1 MTIGEKLPSAERVS
15 EALRR
20 RTEEVERQV
29 SGLHEA
35 VLAPAF
41 PEGLAVLAVGGFG
54 RRELFPHSDVDLLLL
69 VDRHNA
75 GESRRAAIA
84 AFWQELWDRK
94 LRVGHSTRV
103 PAECSELN
111 EDNVEL
117 NISLLDQRFL
127 AGDRALYEYLAEER
141 LPRFVERQREPLS
154 RALCRM
160 ARERHSRHGG
170 SIYELEPD
178 VKEGPGGL
186 RDFHLVQW
194 LRHLRTGT
202 GAPAPEP
209 ELAGARD
216 FLFAVRAFL
225 HLRSGRDRN
234 RLTFE
239 LQDECA
245 GEEEPAEWMRR
256 YFSHARRMHRAALDE
271 MEAAEE
277 RSSSLLVQFR
287 DWRSRAA
294 SGDFHVSRERVYL
307 RAPHRLEYEPLLA
320 IELFRFAARHGVRPA
335 ADTER
340 RLREHLPR
348 LRRYFAEARPLLWPA
363 LKSLLAAPHAALALR
378 AMHDTGTLGAV
389 FPEWERIDCLVVRDF
404 YHRYTVDEHTLTAI
418 QAISDLAAGRAGD
431 SRFTD
436 LLGEAGDPALILFAL
451 LFHDAGK
458 AAGSGAHVAASAE
471 AAAAALERVRA
482 PGEER
487 QIVRQLIEH
496 HLDLSAAMNSRDL
509 GDPATARWLADRAGT
524 VEILKMLVLVT
535 YGDIAAVHPG
545 AMTPWRR
552 EQLWRAYLAAHEELT
567 RELATGRI
575 HDPGAA
581 EFIEGFPVRYLR
593 THTPEDIAGHIEL
606 ERRSRERGVAVDI
619 RYEGGYYRLTLVSRD
634 RSAVLASIAGA
645 LAGFGMN
652 ILKAEGFA
660 NTQGAILD
668 TFVFS
673 DPHRTLE
680 LNPPEFDR
688 LRSAVERVTLG
699 KLDSKALLKGRPRPA
714 LPTRRARIRPAVTFD
729 AGASDCATLIQVI
742 AEDRP
747 GLLYALASALSAAG
761 ANIELV
767 LVETQAHKAIDVFYV
782 TSGGRKLA
790 PEEEAPLRE
799 ALLSAC
805 QG

>member
-1 MTIGEKLPSAERVS
+1 MTIAEKLPSAEDIV

-29 SGLHEA
+29 AELYGA

-69 VDRHNA
+69 VDRNRSA
-75 GESRRAAIA
+75 ESRCTAIA

-111 EDNVEL
+111 EDNIAL

-127 AGDRALYEYLAEER
+127 AGDRVLYEHLAGNR
-141 LPRFVERQREPLS
+141 LPRFLERQRLPLS

-160 ARERHSRHGG
+160 ARERHSKHGG

-178 VKEGPGGL
+178 VKESPGGL
-186 RDFHLVQW
+186 RDFHLVGW
-194 LRHLRTGT
+194 LRHLRTSSA
-202 GAPAPEP
+202 APPLEP
-209 ELAGARD
+209 ELAEARD
-216 FLFAVRAFL
+216 FLFALRAFL
-225 HLRSGRDRN
+225 HLRGGRDMN

-245 GEEEPAEWMRR
+245 GEEDPAKWMRR

-277 RSSSLLVQFR
+277 RASSLLVQFR
-287 DWRSRAA
+287 NWRSRAA

-320 IELFRFAARHGVRPA
+320 VELFRFAARHGVRPA

-348 LRRYFAEARPLLWPA
+348 LGRYFAEARPMLWPA
-363 LKSLLAAPHAALALR
+363 LKSLLAAPYAALSLR
-378 AMHDTGTLGAV
+378 AMRDTGVLGAV
-389 FPEWERIDCLVVRDF
+389 FPEWEHIDCLVIRDF
-404 YHRYTVDEHTLTAI
+404 YHRYTVDEHTLAAI
-418 QAISDLAAGRAGD
+418 QIIADLAAGRAGD

-436 LLGEAGDPALILFAL
+436 LLAEACDPALILFAL
-451 LFHDAGK
+451 LFHDTGK
-458 AAGSGAHVAASAE
+458 AAGAAPHGAASAR
-471 AAAAALERVRA
+471 AALAAMERVRA
-482 PGEER
+482 PGLER

-496 HLDLSAAMNSRDL
+496 HLDLWAAMNSRDL
-509 GDPATARWLADRAGT
+509 GDPATARWIAQRAGT
-524 VEILKMLVLVT
+524 LEILKMLVLVT
-535 YGDIAAVHPG
+535 FADIAAVHPG

-552 EQLWRAYLAAHEELT
+552 EQLWRAYLAAHGELT
-567 RELATGRI
+567 RELAAARI
-575 HDPGAA
+575 HDPGASA
-581 EFIEGFPVRYLR
+581 FIEGFPVRYLR
-593 THTPEDIAGHIEL
+593 THTPEDMAGHLEL
-606 ERRSRERGVAVDI
+606 ERRSRGRGVAVDI
-619 RYEGGYYRLTLVSRD
+619 RYESGYYRLTLVSSD
-634 RSAVLASIAGA
+634 RPAVLESVAGA

-660 NTQGAILD
+660 NAQGTILD

-680 LNPPEFDR
+680 LNPQEIDR
-688 LRSAVERVTLG
+688 LRTTVERVTLG
-699 KLDSKALLKGRPRPA
+699 ALDSKALLRGRPRPS
-714 LPTRRARIRPAVTFD
+714 LPTRRARIHPAVDFD
-729 AGASDCATLIQVI
+729 AGASDRATLIQVI

-747 GLLYALASALSAAG
+747 GLLHALASAISAAG

-782 TSGGRKLA
+782 TSGGKKLA
-790 PEEEAPLRE
+790 PQEEAPLRE
-799 ALLSAC
+799 ALLAAC
-805 QG
+805 Q